1 MRKEEVEKIVSEYI
15 NPIFSYV
22 CRRVSHEEDRQDLT
36 QEICLRLYQ
45 SLCLKEIDTPEKY
58 VWVVAKHCLVNYYR
72 KKGKE
77 KFISVESM
85 PPEAEL
91 TDGSTG
97 LLERMVADEN
107 VRKLQSEIAYLSKI
121 QRQIVIQYYFEE
133 KKQSEIAA
141 SLKLP
146 LGTVKWHINEAK
158 QQLKKGMETMRE
170 VQELKFNPI
179 TFDKVGM
186 CGSTGEM
193 GSASNMFHSS
203 LSQNIIYAV
212 YRQAKSIN
220 EIAEALAVSPVYV
233 ESELEF
239 LEEMSLVIRDG
250 KKYLA
255 NILIDDDCDEEL
267 LKQQEQLYEQAAGS
281 MAIRMYDFVQNGGYL
296 KHPDFVGPAD
306 ENLVMWSLIF
316 YLLTWNANHKTE
328 RITFEEAADIRAD
341 GGCNIIQAVV
351 ENETVRKHMEKFG
364 MDKFCGPC
372 WNEYRLE
379 NKGAV
384 TLWLCDGDWTEKR
397 VTEHYGGPNI
407 ARDLELLIRFCMGE
421 TLLPENYAYLLQK
434 NYIRRE
440 GDKFVFAIPVLRR
453 GEVQKELLDKAAEIR
468 NHVMEE
474 YKEQIES
481 YKKAVLKTVPAHMRI
496 QQEYFL
502 QNMFSTDGWLV
513 LFARKKLVEEG
524 RLCPLQEEEKVYATQ
539 LLLID

>member
-1 MRKEEVEKIVSEYI
+1 MRKEEAEKIVSEYI

-45 SLCLKEIDTPEKY
+45 SLCLKEIDKPEKY

-91 TDGSTG
+91 MDGSTG

-179 TFDKVGM
+179 TFDRVGM

-203 LSQNIIYAV
+203 LSQNIVYAV

-250 KKYLA
+250 K
-255 NILIDDDCDEEL
+255 NIW
-267 LKQQEQLYEQAAGS
+267 Q
-281 MAIRMYDFVQNGGYL
+281 
-296 KHPDFVGPAD
+296 
-306 ENLVMWSLIF
+306 IF
-316 YLLTWNANHKTE
+316 
-328 RITFEEAADIRAD
+328 
-341 GGCNIIQAVV
+341 
-351 ENETVRKHMEKFG
+351 
-364 MDKFCGPC
+364 
-372 WNEYRLE
+372 
-379 NKGAV
+379 
-384 TLWLCDGDWTEKR
+384 
-397 VTEHYGGPNI
+397 
-407 ARDLELLIRFCMGE
+407 
-421 TLLPENYAYLLQK
+421 
-434 NYIRRE
+434 
-440 GDKFVFAIPVLRR
+440 
-453 GEVQKELLDKAAEIR
+453 
-468 NHVMEE
+468 
-474 YKEQIES
+474 
-481 YKKAVLKTVPAHMRI
+481 
-496 QQEYFL
+496 
-502 QNMFSTDGWLV
+502 
-513 LFARKKLVEEG
+513 
-524 RLCPLQEEEKVYATQ
+524 
-539 LLLID
+539 